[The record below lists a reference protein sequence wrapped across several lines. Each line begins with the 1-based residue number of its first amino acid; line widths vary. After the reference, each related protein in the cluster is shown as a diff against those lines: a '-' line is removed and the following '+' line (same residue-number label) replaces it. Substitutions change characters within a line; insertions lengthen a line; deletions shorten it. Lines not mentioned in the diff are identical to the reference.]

1 MKIRKC
7 FASVLLGFVVLTST
21 CFELKIVANPFCVEE
36 ALQQNGIKES
46 DLKEE
51 KVFIKE
57 GELYARGAVLMDAA
71 TGRVLYG
78 KNPELQ
84 LAMASTTK
92 IMTCIVA
99 LECAD
104 VEEVVTASAHAAAQ
118 PKVKLYLNKG
128 EQVRLKDLLY
138 SLMLESHND
147 SATAIAEHIGAEIL
161 GWPVDKESVMGRT
174 EAESKEAVQAFIA
187 KMNEKARELQCY
199 DTWFITP
206 NGLDGTEYFYSEEGV
221 EEERFHCTTAMEL
234 ARIMSYC
241 ILQSPKRKEFLEI
254 TGTYSYDFTNM
265 EKTRSFI
272 CNNHNAFL
280 NMMEGA
286 ISGKTGYTGR
296 AGYCYVGALKRDE
309 RYFVVALL
317 DTGAY
322 GSGNKGN
329 KWKDTQ
335 KLMNYGIEHFSNK
348 IIYEGNAETL
358 PVLVGNAKRI
368 PDSYFEEFWVET
380 GVLGESSVSM
390 LLADWEKVDVS
401 VQQENKLTAPVRKGQ
416 VVGKIEVTLEGELLK
431 HFDIVCMEHVEKKSF
446 KDSLL
451 YVWYLFLLH

>member
-1 MKIRKC
+1 MKVRKY
-7 FASVLLGFVVLTST
+7 FVNGFVAILLLG
-21 CFELKIVANPFCVEE
+21 IFC
-36 ALQQNGIKES
+36 ASSNGRKFFLRVNAMPNNVIREDERESKKVSIKES
-46 DLKEE
+46 DL
-51 KVFIKE
+51 
-57 GELYARGAVLMDAA
+57 YSQGAVLMDASS
-71 TGRVLYG
+71 GRILYG
-78 KNPELQ
+78 KNSDLQ

-104 VEEVVTASAHAAAQ
+104 VDDIVTVSAYAASQ
-118 PKVKLYLNKG
+118 PKVKLYLKKG

-147 SATAIAEHIGAEIL
+147 SAVAIAEHIGAEL
-161 GWPVDKESVMGRT
+161 SGWSAKKENVIGRT
-174 EAESKEAVQAFIA
+174 ETESKEAVQAFIA

-206 NGLDGTEYFYSEEGV
+206 NGLDGTECFYSENGV
-221 EEERFHCTTAMEL
+221 EDERFHSTTAAEL

-241 ILQSPKRKEFLEI
+241 ILQSPKSQEFLEI
-254 TGTYSYDFTNM
+254 TGTYSYDFTDL

-296 AGYCYVGALKRDE
+296 AGYCYVGALKRDD

-317 DTGAY
+317 NTGSY
-322 GSGNKGN
+322 GGGNKEN
-329 KWKDTQ
+329 KWKDAR
-335 KLMNYGIEHFSNK
+335 KLMNYGVEYFVKKN
-348 IIYEGNAETL
+348 IYDKN
-358 PVLVGNAKRI
+358 
-368 PDSYFEEFWVET
+368 VET
-380 GVLGESSVSM
+380 MPILIENGKSSPDRYYQEVCVETEVLGECSVTVLS
-390 LLADWEKVDVS
+390 ADWES
-401 VQQENKLTAPVRKGQ
+401 VEVFVEQENKLTAPVRKGQ
-416 VVGKIEVTLEGELLK
+416 VVGKIEVKLEGEVVK
-431 HFDIVCMEHVEKKSF
+431 HFDVVCAESVEKKSF
-446 KDSLL
+446 RDSLL

>member
-1 MKIRKC
+1 MKIKKC
-7 FASVLLGFVVLTST
+7 FISVFVAILLLAVCYAPLNERKFIFRVNALT
-21 CFELKIVANPFCVEE
+21 
-36 ALQQNGIKES
+36 NGEIRKSERNIEKVTIRES
-46 DLKEE
+46 DL
-51 KVFIKE
+51 
-57 GELYARGAVLMDAA
+57 YSQGAVLMDASS
-71 TGRVLYG
+71 GRVLYG
-78 KNPELQ
+78 KNEDLQ

-104 VEEVVTASAHAAAQ
+104 EDDIVTASAYAQAQ

-147 SATAIAEHIGAEIL
+147 SATAIAEHIGASIL
-161 GWPVDKESVMGRT
+161 GWSIDKGSVIRRT
-174 EAESKEAVQAFIA
+174 EAESKEAIHAFVT

-206 NGLDGTEYFYSEEGV
+206 NGLDGTELFYSENGV
-221 EEERFHCTTAMEL
+221 EEERFHSTTAAEL

-241 ILQSPKRKEFLEI
+241 ILQSPKSHKFLEI
-254 TGTYSYDFTNM
+254 TGTYSYDFTNL

-296 AGYCYVGALKRDE
+296 AGYCYVGALKRED

-317 DTGAY
+317 NTGAY

-329 KWKDTQ
+329 KWKDAR
-335 KLMNYGIEHFSNK
+335 KLIDYGIEYFEQKN
-348 IIYEGNAETL
+348 IFDIGMETL
-358 PVLVGNAKRI
+358 PVLVENGKSHPENYYEQILLKT
-368 PDSYFEEFWVET
+368 E
-380 GVLGESSVSM
+380 VLGACSVSR
-390 LLADWEKVDVS
+390 LLAEWETVEVIVQLEEKVI
-401 VQQENKLTAPVRKGQ
+401 APVRKGQ
-416 VVGKIEVTLEGELLK
+416 EVGKIEVKLEGEVVK
-431 HFDIVCMEHVEKKSF
+431 YFNIVCTESVDKKTF
-446 KDSLL
+446 WDSLL
-451 YVWYLFLLH
+451 YVWYLFLMN